1 VNLSTCHEA
10 MQSSLTPL
18 NQCLDQVETALLAG
32 DRTEQPLF
40 FLGEMLNRLHP
51 LMQMGPNCPIKQACL
66 GHNVRKLLHEDPYT
80 RRAFEKPRG
89 YAGDAVLLDYI
100 YSSQV
105 PEGTAEIGQSVFC
118 VTTRAASA
126 KSVVARRDLLARL
139 IDETA
144 DKHSRPSI
152 LSVACGHLREAQQSQ
167 AVRDGKLNRLYA
179 LDQDGESLAV
189 IDREQRKDIVVPVL
203 ASIKDLLKG
212 TVDVPQVHFAY
223 AAGLLDYLPKSAA
236 EALVARMWKL
246 LAPGG
251 SLLVANFTSENAN
264 RGYMATFMA
273 WELLYRSRQEI
284 ELLADALP
292 PPEVAQRTCFTDDLG
307 NIVYLRLQKA

>member
-1 VNLSTCHEA
+1 

-32 DRTEQPLF
+32 NRTEPPLF
-40 FLGEMLNRLHP
+40 FLGEMLNRLYP
-51 LMQMGPNCPIKQACL
+51 LMQAGPDCPIKQACL

-80 RRAFEKPRG
+80 LRAFEKPRG

-105 PEGTAEIGQSVFC
+105 PENTSEIGQSVFC

-126 KSVVARRDLLARL
+126 KSVVARRDLLTRL
-139 IDETA
+139 IDETVESHA
-144 DKHSRPSI
+144 RPSI
-152 LSVACGHLREAQQSQ
+152 LSVACGHLREAQQSH
-167 AVRDGKLNRLYA
+167 AVRDGKLNKFYA
-179 LDQDGESLAV
+179 LDQDGQSLAV
-189 IDREQRKDIVVPVL
+189 IDREQRTDVVVPVL

-212 TVDVPQVHFAY
+212 TVDIPQVQLAY
-223 AAGLLDYLPKSAA
+223 AAGLLDYLNKSAA

-251 SLLVANFTSENAN
+251 SLLVANFTSENSN

-273 WELLYRSRQEI
+273 WELLYRSRQDI
-284 ELLADALP
+284 EQLADVLP
-292 PPEVAQRTCFTDDLG
+292 QPEVAQRTSFIDDLG
-307 NIVYLRLQKA
+307 NIVYLKLQKA